1 MARMSPLV
9 PTTTSL
15 LSLMSWGGGW
25 GLGKSRAVW
34 TCCSQVSLSLS
45 FYPEHACGLGRF
57 SSLVLRPR
65 GPRKWIPV

>member
-34 TCCSQVSLSLS
+34 TCCSQVSLSVFLS
-45 FYPEHACGLGRF
+45 
-57 SSLVLRPR
+57 
-65 GPRKWIPV
+65 